1 MRRTLAFITLVLGLT
16 LLAAPSASAAIA
28 AEIENR
34 GARWCARHLDDWA
47 MTNTPRVSVASRA
60 HRALRDIPRFKFA
73 AALDLD
79 ADPLNGL
86 KAEYGELIGVYENPQ
101 ETDPKWVVIAE
112 QAIGC
117 IGNGPPRWI
126 LFDDI
131 ETTEGPREKMI
142 DNIVIVV
149 LKSGIRTELRIAG
162 GGDRFKDV
170 FGFVRFLDRVVEDR
184 RPSD

>member
-1 MRRTLAFITLVLGLT
+1 
-16 LLAAPSASAAIA
+16 
-28 AEIENR
+28 
-34 GARWCARHLDDWA
+34 

-60 HRALRDIPRFKFA
+60 HRALREIPRFKFA
-73 AALDLD
+73 AALGLD
-79 ADPLNGL
+79 EDPLYGL
-86 KAEYGELIGVYENPQ
+86 KAELGELIGVYENPQ
-101 ETDPKWVVIAE
+101 GTEPKRIVVAE

-117 IGNGPPRWI
+117 LGSGPPRWI

-131 ETTEGPREKMI
+131 ETTEGPREKLI

-162 GGDRFKDV
+162 GDDRFKDV

-184 RPSD
+184 RPSG